1 MSETHGSVTL
11 LLRRL
16 QEDGDAESQLMEIV
30 YDRLRQLASG
40 YMRRERQGHTFQTTD
55 LVNEAYLRLVEQKDL
70 TLQNRAHFFAI
81 AARNMRR
88 ILVEHARGRMAE
100 KRGGGVQTIPLDEGL
115 VYSSERAE
123 PLIELDEAL
132 DRFERLDPSA
142 VRVIELRFFGG
153 LTVPETALALG
164 ISDRTV
170 KRRWKSGRA
179 WLASELSSGKNNDT
193 RAMGAG

>member
-1 MSETHGSVTL
+1 MNDTQGSVTR

-16 QEDGDAESQLMEIV
+16 SSDSDAESQLMEIV
-30 YDRLRQLASG
+30 YGKLRQLASG
-40 YMRRERQGHTFQTTD
+40 YMRRERHGHTFQTTD

-70 TLQNRAHFFAI
+70 NLQNRAHFFAI

-88 ILVEHARGRMAE
+88 ILVEHARGHMAE
-100 KRGGGVQTIPLDEGL
+100 KRGGGVQKIPLDEDL
-115 VYSSERAE
+115 VYSSERAQ

-132 DRFERLDPSA
+132 DRFEQLDPSA

-164 ISDRTV
+164 VSDRTV

-179 WLASELSSGKNNDT
+179 WLALELSSGENNDT
-193 RAMGAG
+193 RALGAG

>member
-1 MSETHGSVTL
+1 MTETQGSVTR
-11 LLRRL
+11 LLRRMKN
-16 QEDGDAESQLMEIV
+16 DGDAEAQLMEIV
-30 YDRLRQLASG
+30 YGKLRQLASG

-70 TLQNRAHFFAI
+70 DLQNRAHFFAI

-100 KRGGGVQTIPLDEGL
+100 KRGGGVQKIPLDEEL
-115 VYSSERAE
+115 VYSSDRAQ

-132 DRFERLDPSA
+132 ERFEQLDPST

-179 WLASELSSGKNNDT
+179 WLASQLGSGENNDT
-193 RAMGAG
+193 RAMGAS